1 MGTPCAPKRK
11 RERCSGPACTQ
22 CKTRPERTCRIYPRG
37 FSSASGAGKRPAHP
51 DAANTAHRA
60 VSAEN
65 SASDSAARCLGGS
78 TAKRSLRAL
87 CLRSSSARIRPCCH
101 GTNEPRAATAA
112 IAARQRL
119 LQLPAR
125 RLPTRATA
133 PCRRPWSALT
143 ASFQRSAT
151 RSVGGSTARSRYPER
166 SATRSVGGST
176 AQSAKQRSATRSVG
190 GPCARQALVNAGQTR
205 KTSETLQRANG
216 NDTIPPI
223 AYRSSP
229 PFDSCC

>member
-65 SASDSAARCLGGS
+65 SVSDSAARCLGGS

-101 GTNEPRAATAA
+101 GTNEPAEPRRQQSLLANGCSSFLRGDSQRGRRLRAAGLGAPSQPASSAA
-112 IAARQRL
+112 PPAAWVAPLRDHAIL
-119 LQLPAR
+119 SAAPPAAWVAPLR
-125 RLPTRATA
+125 NPQNSAAPPAAWVARARGK
-133 PCRRPWSALT
+133 PL
-143 ASFQRSAT
+143 
-151 RSVGGSTARSRYPER
+151 
-166 SATRSVGGST
+166 
-176 AQSAKQRSATRSVG
+176 
-190 GPCARQALVNAGQTR
+190 
-205 KTSETLQRANG
+205 
-216 NDTIPPI
+216 
-223 AYRSSP
+223 
-229 PFDSCC
+229 